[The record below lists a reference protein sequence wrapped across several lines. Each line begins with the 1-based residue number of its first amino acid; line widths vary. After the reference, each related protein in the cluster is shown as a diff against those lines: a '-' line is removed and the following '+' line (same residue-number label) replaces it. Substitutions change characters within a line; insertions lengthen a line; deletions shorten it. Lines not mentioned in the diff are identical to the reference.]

1 MIYSMTGYG
10 KAERSIK
17 GTTISVET
25 RSLNNRFLD
34 LIYRSPRMFVYKE
47 SEVRERVKRHIERG
61 KLSLN
66 LNIQSDD
73 YALAGLKID
82 PTLVKQYSTMLRD
95 LISQSG
101 IKEEIRLEHLL
112 TFSEIF
118 APNGQDEQYDAL
130 WQEVLLTI
138 DDALTELNHMRETEG
153 KALTKDILNRVAIS
167 VELINKIEAASQNAV
182 PEELAKLQERVAKI
196 LSRTDI
202 DPQRMNL
209 EISIIADK
217 IDITEEVVRFRSH
230 CQLFENLIRG
240 QESKIGKKLTFI
252 VQEMGRE
259 VNTIGSK
266 SPKSDVIHFVV
277 SIKEELEKLR
287 EQLQNVE

>member
-1 MIYSMTGYG
+1 MINSMTGYG
-10 KAERSIK
+10 KSERSA
-17 GTTISVET
+17 GNTTISIEV

-47 SEVRERVKRHIERG
+47 SEVRERVKKHIERG

-82 PTLVKQYSTMLRD
+82 PTLVRQYSSMLRE
-95 LISQSG
+95 LTRQSG
-101 IKEEIRLEHLL
+101 IRDEIRLEHLL
-112 TFSEIF
+112 TFPEIF

-130 WQEVLLTI
+130 WQEILLAI
-138 DDALTELNHMRETEG
+138 DDAMTELNHMRRNEG
-153 KALTKDILNRVAIS
+153 TSMSADLLNRTA
-167 VELINKIEAASQNAV
+167 LCADLMNRIEAASLQAV
-182 PEELAKLQERVAKI
+182 PEELQKLRERVEKI
-196 LSRTDI
+196 LNRSDL
-202 DPQRMNL
+202 DPQRMSL
-209 EISIIADK
+209 EIAVIADK
-217 IDITEEVVRFRSH
+217 IDITEEIVRFRSH
-230 CQLFENLIRG
+230 CALFENLIRG
-240 QESKIGKKLTFI
+240 QESKIGRKLTFI

-266 SPKSDVIHFVV
+266 SPKSDVIHLVV
-277 SIKEELEKLR
+277 SVKEELEKIR